1 MPKYG
6 NNKIYVDDSVF
17 QQKARKLARKLGVD
31 EHKIVKEQTGILARE
46 VAKMTPPYAKFPS
59 LFKGT
64 SVGTAKDI
72 KQGEW
77 AVYNDLRKI
86 CFVVPDDV
94 ANRTHRYTKGGPV
107 YRRGKIVAPRVI
119 VNLGEL
125 ATWHKRNE
133 DHKGR
138 TRDLDVPHLPW
149 MGENLF
155 MKYVKSQQ
163 ANVGIAKA
171 AFYKASVQLG
181 AKGAAVKGIKRHLV
195 STSGNGR
202 MAKTSKGPYGLISGR
217 AKGLWHVH
225 RHLPQLE
232 RNRLIKAVKRLEYVN
247 RQAVKNAGFKTR

>member
-6 NNKIYVDDSVF
+6 NNKVYVDDSVF
-17 QQKARKLARKLGVD
+17 QHKARKLARKLGVD
-31 EHKIVKEQTGILARE
+31 EHQFVKEQTGILARE
-46 VAKMTPPYAKFPS
+46 VAKMTPPFATFPS

-86 CFVVPDDV
+86 CFVVKNDV
-94 ANRTHRYTKGGPV
+94 AEKTHRYAKGVPV
-107 YRRGKIVAPRVI
+107 YRRGGIVAPGVI
-119 VNLGEL
+119 VSIGEL

-133 DHKGR
+133 DYKGR
-138 TRDLDVPHLPW
+138 TKELSVPQLPLV
-149 MGENLF
+149 GESLF
-155 MKYVKSQQ
+155 LKYVKSQQ

-181 AKGAAVKGIKRHLV
+181 AKGAAVKGIKRHLAT
-195 STSGNGR
+195 TSGGGR
-202 MAKTSKGPYGLISGR
+202 MAKTNKGPYGLISGR

-225 RHLPQLE
+225 KHLPKLE

-247 RQAVKNAGFKTR
+247 RQAAKSSGFKVR